1 MKIKSRNNYGK
12 TNIKCRNLGR
22 YVCRTIKLHFRVFI
36 FSPYMETD
44 SEGNAIPERTEEK
57 QDQFIDIVDTVE
69 SIMHKYLKK
78 ED

>member
-1 MKIKSRNNYGK
+1 MAKPKINAETWVGMYAELSNYILEYSSLDPIWK
-12 TNIKCRNLGR
+12 
-22 YVCRTIKLHFRVFI
+22 
-36 FSPYMETD
+36 TD

-69 SIMHKYLKK
+69 TIMHKYLKK